1 MPKAIFET
9 KEALAEVF
17 AQNKLLLLLLLLLL
31 LPEVDLTVDDG
42 IVHAK
47 EVAFDEGD
55 VAYDAFKAFDV
66 IQVAAGLHD

>member
-17 AQNKLLLLLLLLLL
+17 AQNKLLLLLLLL